1 MTSFLYLNM
10 EKSNTHS
17 EDAKPQYGLDCNY
30 YKDTFDSRDEL
41 LQEITVSGMDPN
53 YNITK
58 DGIDTGECAWDL
70 IEPTI

>member
-1 MTSFLYLNM
+1 M

-17 EDAKPQYGLDCNY
+17 EITTPQYGLTCNY
-30 YKDTFDSRDEL
+30 YKDTFDSRQEL
-41 LQEITVSGMDPN
+41 LQEIIVSGMDPN